1 MLLASETASSREIL
15 VKKPEVPRLLIV
27 NQFPEL
33 FSLTREWKGKEE
45 DKNEIRRATSQYNF
59 LIATDLSQSPSTKK
73 FLKKNLYITILFL

>member
-33 FSLTREWKGKEE
+33 FSLTREWKGKERKE
-45 DKNEIRRATSQYNF
+45 DKNEIRRATSVQLPYC
-59 LIATDLSQSPSTKK
+59 S
-73 FLKKNLYITILFL
+73 

>member
-33 FSLTREWKGKEE
+33 FSLTREWKGK
-45 DKNEIRRATSQYNF
+45 R
-59 LIATDLSQSPSTKK
+59 TKMK
-73 FLKKNLYITILFL
+73 